1 MVQYGMTV
9 APKMDWS
16 MNAVLK
22 NLELKGSTMGSRKE
36 FKDMVAFVAEKKI
49 KPVVS
54 RSVIG
59 LENLTDI
66 DGLFDDIKN
75 GTQFGKLV
83 IELVS
88 EEGAA
93 SKL

>member
-1 MVQYGMTV
+1 MPANLM
-9 APKMDWS
+9 
-16 MNAVLK
+16 

-36 FKDMVAFVAEKKI
+36 FKDMITFVNEHKI

-54 RSVIG
+54 RVVKGID
-59 LENLTDI
+59 NLKEI
-66 DGLFDDIKN
+66 DELFQEMQN

-83 IELVS
+83 IELKS
-88 EEGAA
+88 GGGE